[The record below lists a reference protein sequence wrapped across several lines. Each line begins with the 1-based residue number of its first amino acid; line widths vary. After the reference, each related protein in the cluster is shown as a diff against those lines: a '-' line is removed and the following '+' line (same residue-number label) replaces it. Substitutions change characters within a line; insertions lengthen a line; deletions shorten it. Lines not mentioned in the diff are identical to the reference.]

1 MNYQQFGEPECVALG
16 DGRVV
21 QALGSGNVHMD
32 MLFSGSKSK

>member
-1 MNYQQFGEPECVALG
+1 VNYQQFGEPESIVLG

-21 QALGSGNVHMD
+21 QVLGSGNVHMD